1 MTRSV
6 SPYPG
11 TGPQTIIMKS
21 VLVAASVFLV
31 LFTGCRNADVK
42 KPTAVPAPSEQ
53 APKSEALT
61 PYYYGLI
68 EEYRTILEEDPNN
81 LAAVIAL
88 GNAYFD
94 SGQWNEAIRLY
105 ERALAINPRSADVHT
120 DMGTAYRNMGRS
132 DRALAEYR
140 RALELEPGQM
150 DARYNLGV
158 VYAYDV
164 KDYRRAIAIWNQVLR
179 LDPNYPE
186 ADAIRAAIAKF
197 KKALKKDVQ

>member
-1 MTRSV
+1 M
-6 SPYPG
+6 
-11 TGPQTIIMKS
+11 IMKS
-21 VLVAASVFLV
+21 VLVAALVFLA
-31 LFTGCRNADVK
+31 LFTGCRNTEVK
-42 KPTAVPAPSEQ
+42 KPTAVPAAAEQ
-53 APKSEALT
+53 TPKSEALT

-120 DMGTAYRNMGRS
+120 DMGTAYRNMGRT

-150 DARYNLGV
+150 EARYNLGV

-164 KDYRRAIAIWNQVLR
+164 KDYTRAIAIWEQVLR

-186 ADAIRAAIAKF
+186 AGAIRAAIAKF